1 MGNRA
6 VITQSTASNAPCIY
20 LHWNGGAD
28 SVKGFLAVAKNF
40 DITGSPTEQMD
51 ILAELL
57 AKHFFNCEVN
67 QKTVYRQEYGSS
79 DTDNYDNGVYLIDSK
94 WDLVDRLYK
103 RYPEQKQWDSKEIAQ
118 EILKNVLADSL
129 GLERKEQAA

>member
-28 SVKGFLAVAKNF
+28 SVKGFLAVAKTF
-40 DITGSPTEQMD
+40 DISGSPTEQMD

-57 AKHFFNCEVN
+57 AKHFFKCKVGL
-67 QKTVYRQEYGSS
+67 TVYRQEYGRS
-79 DTDNYDNGVYLIDSK
+79 DTDNGDNGVYVVNSK
-94 WDLVDRLYK
+94 WDLIDRIHAPYT
-103 RYPEQKQWDSKEIAQ
+103 EQHEWDSKEIAQ

-129 GLERKEQAA
+129 GIEREEVAA